1 MRTHNDTGNYNTDN
15 EYENY
20 NNIEKQNT
28 DIITKTQGPIFF
40 RNNKRL
46 LLTNI

>member
-20 NNIEKQNT
+20 NNIEKQYT
-28 DIITKTQGPIFF
+28 DNY
-40 RNNKRL
+40 NNKDTR
-46 LLTNI
+46 TPFFSEMIKGFC